1 MAKPIN
7 VVIKGDYT
15 DNDINRAIRDLER
28 LKTQSGTTGGAL
40 GVFQKGMVAAGGALA
55 AAFSFDA
62 VISAMKD
69 AAQAAME
76 DEKSMVALATA
87 MDNVGLSSKNAEA
100 EGLIESMMLQTGIA
114 DDRLRPAFQKLV
126 TVTNDVGEAQ
136 RLLKLSTDLA
146 AAGYG
151 DLTSTSKALSA
162 AANGNFTA
170 LQRLRV
176 PIDAGIIAAKD
187 FEGAIDALNKVVGG
201 QAAAAA
207 DTYAGQM
214 ARVKVAV
221 DEAQEAIGYALLR
234 AVDDMVRSLG
244 GTSGLQAQ
252 IIKTG
257 DDIALLIDGVRLLN
271 SEFQNLI
278 GPLKTVLNLSGGFN
292 GPQGGGLI
300 DWMKS
305 VLSNMGPIGR
315 TVATLVSS
323 LQVLGLQS
331 QQAAASSRGLTS
343 ATVQSGIAAG
353 KAGRNIGVLAEE
365 TEIAGEAAF
374 AAAKGYYAFY
384 EATAA
389 AARIQRDLANTS
401 GSVIG
406 AIQQGFSE
414 RFLAG
419 PGKFAS
425 LYGEVE
431 RAARGAA
438 GGTRAAKDA
447 TSEYDSKLKE
457 HQDTLQNAI
466 KAAQDYATSVSQT
479 FVNGLDLSA
488 ALDAAKESGKSIVD
502 EFIAQGER
510 MKAFSENMQR
520 LLGAGLSRT
529 AFDAIIRAGA
539 DRGADI
545 ANALAN
551 GNIAENVRNVNKV
564 YDSVAQMGDIVGN
577 RASYNFE
584 LAGIVTAQGFL
595 ESFIKEFMPAGK
607 KRRQLLS
614 SIDDMV
620 NEAMAKMG
628 RLMGMS
634 MPSFGT
640 VVGAGGGALVNPQ
653 GLQVPIPTGLS
664 PSETSDFI
672 DGILM
677 GGAVPFAEGGIVT
690 RPTLGVFGEA
700 GPEAVIP
707 LDRMGSGGNTYNINV
722 STGVGDPRQI
732 GEQVVSYIKRF
743 EAASGPVFARA

>member
-1 MAKPIN
+1 MATKPIN

-15 DNDINRAIRDLER
+15 DRDINRAVRDLER
-28 LKTQSGTTGGAL
+28 LKTQGSAATGAFGGFANSLKGFGAGLVASIGFTEIIGAL
-40 GVFQKGMVAAGGALA
+40 TSMG
-55 AAFSFDA
+55 
-62 VISAMKD
+62 
-69 AAQAAME
+69 QAAMD
-76 DEKSMVALATA
+76 DEVKMASLAKTL
-87 MDNVGLSSKNAEA
+87 DNVGQGFRSTDVEQFIGQMQLAS
-100 EGLIESMMLQTGIA
+100 GVA
-114 DDRLRPAFQKLV
+114 DNDLRVAFQKLV
-126 TVTNDVGEAQ
+126 TVTGDVQRSQEAL
-136 RLLKLSTDLA
+136 RLAMDISAGTGKDLDA
-146 AAGYG
+146 VSLALAKAYG
-151 DLTSTSKALSA
+151 GQT
-162 AANGNFTA
+162 TA
-170 LQRLRV
+170 LQRLGV
-176 PIDAGIIAAKD
+176 GLDAALLKSKD
-187 FEGAIDALNKVVGG
+187 MGAITDALSSKFSG
-201 QAAAAA
+201 QAAVAAE
-207 DTYAGQM
+207 TYQGQM
-214 ARVKVAV
+214 NRLTQAV
-221 DEAQEAIGYALLR
+221 GEAQEAIGYALLR
-234 AVDDMVRSLG
+234 AMDDMIGKMG
-244 GTSGLQAQ
+244 GTGGLQQ
-252 IIKTG
+252 SIIQAGDSIADMIDNISLTVTQVDRLGRSFVTLTTG
-257 DDIALLIDGVRLLN
+257 GLVQVDENVSLVDQGFQALIDSVTSLLA
-271 SEFQNLI
+271 
-278 GPLKTVLNLSGGFN
+278 GPLVNLVAFLEDLGWVSG
-292 GPQGGGLI
+292 
-300 DWMKS
+300 D
-305 VLSNMGPIGR
+305 
-315 TVATLVSS
+315 
-323 LQVLGLQS
+323 
-331 QQAAASSRGLTS
+331 ASSATS
-343 ATVQSGIAAG
+343 DLALEHEHMARSSRRAAG
-353 KAGRNIGVLAEE
+353 GIGVLTEE
-365 TEIAGEAAF
+365 TE
-374 AAAKGYYAFY
+374 AAAAAALTAARGYYAFY
-384 EATAA
+384 EASAA

-401 GSVIG
+401 GTVSS

-510 MKAFSENMQR
+510 MKAFSENLQR

-564 YDSVAQMGDIVGN
+564 YDSVAQMGNIVGE

-620 NEAMAKMG
+620 NEALAKMG

-634 MPSFGT
+634 MPAIAVASAPSSGAVSMDLGAAMAAYTGPTFT
-640 VVGAGGGALVNPQ
+640 APVDFNAFGAGVQL
-653 GLQVPIPTGLS
+653 
-664 PSETSDFI
+664 
-672 DGILM
+672 
-677 GGAVPFAEGGIVT
+677 FADGGIVT